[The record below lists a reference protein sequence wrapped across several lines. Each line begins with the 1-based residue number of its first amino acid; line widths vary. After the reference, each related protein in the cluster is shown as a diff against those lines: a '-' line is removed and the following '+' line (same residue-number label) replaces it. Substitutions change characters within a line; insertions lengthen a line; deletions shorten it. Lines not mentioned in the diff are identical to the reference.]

1 MVPAVGAPIRSHFV
15 VTGSGK
21 CGTHFMQA
29 VLVELGLPTT
39 HEGVLEYHPVT
50 RPEWNG
56 MRGDCSWPAA
66 MHLGALAPGTPVLHL
81 VRDPL
86 AVVNARFGENK
97 LADDHPEFVIRNFVR
112 RHMPDVFSDAHDDL
126 GRTLLWVERWNRS
139 LDRAPCRHPSL
150 AYRRERVEDI
160 SADPTV
166 LADVVHFLS
175 GDSPGVDRSRAAL
188 RAVGTAVGHRAQH
201 ASLTWSDVRAH
212 PDGAGVVQLAVDYG
226 YLPA

>member
-1 MVPAVGAPIRSHFV
+1 MVAPASSHFV

-50 RPEWNG
+50 VPAWDG
-56 MRGDCSWPAA
+56 MRGDSSWPAA
-66 MHLGALAPGTPVLHL
+66 VHLDVLEPGTPVLHL

-112 RHMPDVFSDAHDDL
+112 SHMPDVFADAHDDL
-126 GRTLLWVERWNRS
+126 GRTLLWVERWNRL
-139 LDRAPCRHPSL
+139 LDLTPYRFPQLP
-150 AYRRERVEDI
+150 YRRCRVEDV
-160 SADPTV
+160 SRQPALLDE
-166 LADVVHFLS
+166 VVAFL
-175 GDSPGVDRSRAAL
+175 GGVRPGIARCHSAL
-188 RAVGTAVGHRAQH
+188 RAVGPSVGRRSQH
-201 ASLTWSDVRAH
+201 ASLTWSDIRAH
-212 PDGAGVVQLAVDYG
+212 PDGGGLVRLAVDYG
-226 YLPA
+226 YLAA

>member
-1 MVPAVGAPIRSHFV
+1 MGAPACSHFV

-50 RPEWNG
+50 VPAWDG

-66 MHLGALAPGTPVLHL
+66 MHLGVLEPGTPLLHL

-97 LADDHPEFVIRNFVR
+97 LADDHPEFVIRSFVR
-112 RHMPDVFSDAHDDL
+112 AHMPDVFTDAHDDL
-126 GRTLLWVERWNRS
+126 GRTLLWVERWNRG
-139 LDRAPCRHPSL
+139 LDCTPRRHPHL
-150 AYRRERVEDI
+150 LYRRCRVEK
-160 SADPTV
+160 
-166 LADVVHFLS
+166 LS
-175 GDSPGVDRSRAAL
+175 GDPAVLDDVVDFLAGVRPGAARCAAAL
-188 RAVGTAVGHRAQH
+188 RSVGTGVGRRSEH
-201 ASLTWSDVRAH
+201 ADLTWSDIRAH
-212 PDGAGVVQLAVDYG
+212 PDGAGLVQLATDYG
-226 YLPA
+226 YAPE